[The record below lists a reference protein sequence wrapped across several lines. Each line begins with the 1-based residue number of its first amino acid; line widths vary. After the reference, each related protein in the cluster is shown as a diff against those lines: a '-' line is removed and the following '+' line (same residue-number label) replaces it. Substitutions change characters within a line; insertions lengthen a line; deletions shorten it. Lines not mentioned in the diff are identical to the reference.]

1 MTTAQ
6 VAEHCFVSKSTLT
19 KYFQKELSTSVQKYL
34 YDTLLSEAS
43 RILLKE
49 NLSVLEVSE
58 RLGFSDQ
65 FYFARRFKA
74 KYGVPPNRYKK
85 IYS

>member
-1 MTTAQ
+1 M
-6 VAEHCFVSKSTLT
+6 AEYCFVSKSTLT
-19 KYFQKELSTSVQKYL
+19 KHFQLELSVSVQQYL
-34 YDTLLSEAS
+34 YDLLLSEAS

-65 FYFARRFKA
+65 FYFARRFRA
-74 KYGVPPNRYKK
+74 KYGVPPSKYKK